1 INFVLT
7 TTIAVILAFSAYLMT
22 RREIPPDIPDEEE
35 SDERE
40 ATDMQSPENVVELLN
55 MDPIEFE
62 FGYALIPIV
71 DTDQGGDL
79 LDRVMMIR
87 RQLALELGIVVT
99 VVRIRDNIQLQP
111 NEYRLKIKGNEV
123 AQGELLLDHY
133 LAMTP

>member
-1 INFVLT
+1 
-7 TTIAVILAFSAYLMT
+7 MT

-79 LDRVMMIR
+79 LDRVIMIR
-87 RQLALELGIVVT
+87 RQLALELGIVVP

-111 NEYRLKIKGNEV
+111 NEYRLKIKGDEV
-123 AQGELLLDHY
+123 TQGELLLDHY
-133 LAMTP
+133 LAMTPDADDNEIEGIDTKEP